1 MNIYIYI
8 YICMLKTLIIMNVST
23 EITTSPYTHTMN
35 AYMVCTCTS
44 CMHHT
49 HIWCLHDVTMCMM
62 FTWCQE
68 EDGFTW
74 CLHGVCMMLTWCL
87 RELRKL
93 GVGVQKIFAWC
104 VHDVCMVR
112 AWCLHGVCMV
122 LGGIIDVFRQKVWY
136 DTWCLHDV
144 TMCMMFTWC
153 QEDDGFTWCFHGVC
167 MMLTWCLQLDRL

>member
-1 MNIYIYI
+1 
-8 YICMLKTLIIMNVST
+8 MNVST

-74 CLHGVCMMLTWCL
+74 CFHGVCMMLTWCL
-87 RELRKL
+87 RELREL
-93 GVGVQKIFAWC
+93 RVGVQKIFAWC

-122 LGGIIDVFRQKVWY
+122 LGGIIDVFRQKMWY
-136 DTWCLHDV
+136 VTHD
-144 TMCMMFTWC
+144 
-153 QEDDGFTWCFHGVC
+153 VC
-167 MMLTWCLQLDRL
+167 MMWQCPWCSHGVKRTMDSHDVRMGCAWCWHGVYGNYGS